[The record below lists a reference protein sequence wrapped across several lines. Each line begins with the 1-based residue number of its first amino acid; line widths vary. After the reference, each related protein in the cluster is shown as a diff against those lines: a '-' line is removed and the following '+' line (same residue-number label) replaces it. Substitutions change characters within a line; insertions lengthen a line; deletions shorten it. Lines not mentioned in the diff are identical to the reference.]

1 MLLMAIQF
9 AGNAQN
15 TTDLAKISEVVHTFS
30 TAGDKQD
37 ASLLETVLHPQ
48 FRAVVHRFMGAP
60 DVSLMDRA
68 NFLQLLRDKKIG
80 GDKREVHILHTEIT
94 NNIATVKAIL
104 EGKALRFTNY
114 ISLVKLEDG
123 SWQIVGDMPDVEKL

>member
-1 MLLMAIQF
+1 MVIQF
-9 AGNAQN
+9 EGIAQN
-15 TTDLAKISEVVHTFS
+15 TSDLAKISEVVHAFS
-30 TAGDKQD
+30 AAGDKQD

-48 FRAVVHRFMGAP
+48 FRAVVHRFMGAS
-60 DVSLMDRA
+60 DVILMDKA
-68 NFLQLLRDKKIG
+68 NFLQLIRDKKIG

-114 ISLVKLEDG
+114 ISLVKLENG
-123 SWQIVGDMPDVEKL
+123 SWQIVSDMPDVEKL